1 MGGTRTSI
9 LEILRNANSSV
20 SVLRSSRPAHH
31 RKTSQI
37 ATPRHWQLCW
47 RRDSC
52 EPAISSSE
60 RPTGARSAQHAASN
74 LDNRHVEI
82 VCAALAQVNVSVF
95 YQFVDTANR
104 AWPTSVAPRRGFSR
118 SSRTGLGRSQ
128 KDGLPSGRGERLFIT
143 VQGHQLGTGEGQ
155 PGRCPFLIGSAGDV
169 ITRTL
174 LKASRTIPIM
184 GGPRIEA
191 LEKQR
196 RAAPSLRTSMKHGLV
211 GLVLI

>member
-104 AWPTSVAPRRGFSR
+104 PWPTSVAPRRGFSR
-118 SSRTGLGRSQ
+118 SGRTGLGRSQ
-128 KDGLPSGRGERLFIT
+128 KDGLPSGRGERPFIT
-143 VQGHQLGTGEGQ
+143 VQGHQLAHRGGAAWSPLSNRKRRRCDHAHPPKGE
-155 PGRCPFLIGSAGDV
+155 
-169 ITRTL
+169 
-174 LKASRTIPIM
+174 
-184 GGPRIEA
+184 
-191 LEKQR
+191 
-196 RAAPSLRTSMKHGLV
+196 
-211 GLVLI
+211 